1 MRSGLAFLGAAGGC
15 LLIACA
21 TTPNRN
27 LERAQSDYSA
37 AAADPQV
44 QSYAP
49 TALRDAYTALAR
61 AEQAERARQA
71 REEVDHLAYLA
82 SRRVEIARVMAQ
94 RSAHAAV
101 PSVVVVPPV
110 SAAAQPAPVVQPV
123 YPATATATSAAAEAR
138 VEQLSAELAA
148 ALQDLRMRRVDRG
161 VVVSVEDVLFEPGQA
176 TLSSPALA
184 DLARLADFLN
194 RHPELSVQIE
204 GHSDAGE
211 SDALS
216 IERAQVVE
224 TALARRGVGPPSRIS
239 TIAQGAYDPAASNA
253 TAAGR
258 QQNRRVEIVLLD

>member
-1 MRSGLAFLGAAGGC
+1 MRSGLAFLCAAGGC

-44 QSYAP
+44 QRYAP
-49 TALRDAYTALAR
+49 TALRDAYTALSR
-61 AEQAERARQA
+61 AEQAQRASQS

-82 SRRVEIARVMAQ
+82 ARRVEIARVMAQ

-101 PSVVVVPPV
+101 PSVVVVP
-110 SAAAQPAPVVQPV
+110 AAPPAVQAGPVQPV
-123 YPATATATSAAAEAR
+123 YPTTATASSAEAR

-148 ALQDLRMRRVDRG
+148 ALQDLRTRRVERG

-176 TLSSPALA
+176 TLQTAALA
-184 DLARLADFLN
+184 DLARLADFVN

-216 IERAQVVE
+216 VERAQVVE
-224 TALARRGVGPPSRIS
+224 NYLARRGVGPARIS
-239 TIAQGAYDPAASNA
+239 TVAQGASDPAASSA
-253 TAAGR
+253 TAVGR
-258 QQNRRVEIVLLD
+258 AQNRRVEIVLLD

>member
-1 MRSGLAFLGAAGGC
+1 
-15 LLIACA
+15 
-21 TTPNRN
+21 
-27 LERAQSDYSA
+27 
-37 AAADPQV
+37 V

-61 AEQAERARQA
+61 AEQAERGRQS

-82 SRRVEIARVMAQ
+82 ARRVEIARVMAQ

-101 PSVVVVPPV
+101 PNVVVVPTPPPTV
-110 SAAAQPAPVVQPV
+110 VVPASPPAVVPAAPPAVQRTPVVQPV
-123 YPATATATSAAAEAR
+123 YPATASATSAAAEAR

-148 ALQDLRMRRVDRG
+148 ALQDLRTRRVDRG

-176 TLSSPALA
+176 ALSTPALA

-194 RHPELSVQIE
+194 RHPELAVQIE
-204 GHSDAGE
+204 GHSDAVE
-211 SDALS
+211 NDALS

-224 TALARRGVGPPSRIS
+224 TYLARRGVLPARI
-239 TIAQGAYDPAASNA
+239 TTLAQGAYDPAATNA

>member
-1 MRSGLAFLGAAGGC
+1 MRRGLAFLSAAGGC
-15 LLIACA
+15 LLLACA
-21 TTPNRN
+21 TPPNRN

-44 QSYAP
+44 QNYAP
-49 TALRDAYTALAR
+49 TALRDAWTALSR
-61 AEQAERARQA
+61 AEQAERARQS

-82 SRRVEIARVMAQ
+82 ARRVEIARVMAL
-94 RSAHAAV
+94 RSARAAV
-101 PSVVVVPPV
+101 PSVVVVSPAP
-110 SAAAQPAPVVQPV
+110 SAVQPAPVVRPV
-123 YPATATATSAAAEAR
+123 YPTTATASSAEAR

-148 ALQDLRMRRVDRG
+148 ALQDLRTRRVDRG

-224 TALARRGVGPPSRIS
+224 AYLARRGVGPPARIS
-239 TIAQGAYDPAASNA
+239 TVAQGPYDPVASNA